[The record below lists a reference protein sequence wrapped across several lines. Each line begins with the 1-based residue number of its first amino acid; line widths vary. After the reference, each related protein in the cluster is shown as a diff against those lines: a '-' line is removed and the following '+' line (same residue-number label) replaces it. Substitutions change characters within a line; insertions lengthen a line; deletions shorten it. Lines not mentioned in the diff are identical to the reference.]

1 MNNILYVFD
10 NLEFGGGERVFA
22 QIINKLCRDKYKVT
36 VACMPEGIFMERI
49 KGSGASVKPIDM
61 SSKFNF
67 KVILQLV
74 NLIKEQRIDIVHSQ
88 GARADFFA
96 RLSAKLARVPVVI
109 STVPMPVDGFDV
121 NPIKKFI
128 YIVLNKFSERFVD
141 KFIVVSEALKDVMI
155 ERHKVD
161 PQKVAMIYNG
171 IEINEYRIDEA
182 EKVIHGKLGL
192 MEEIGLKSDVPVIG
206 VIGRL
211 VWQKGFEYFIEA
223 IPGVLNKFK
232 DAKFLVVG
240 EGLLEEELK
249 AVSKKLKID
258 DKISFTGFRRDIKEI
273 LATIDIFVIPSL
285 LEGLP
290 MILLEA
296 MGMGKPIVAT
306 DIDGIKEVLENGKTG
321 LLVPPRDTVAL
332 TDAIVNL
339 LIYRDQ
345 AHQMGINARRVVEE
359 KFGVD
364 IMVEKVEDVY
374 EDLLQLNPE

>member
-1 MNNILYVFD
+1 
-10 NLEFGGGERVFA
+10 
-22 QIINKLCRDKYKVT
+22 
-36 VACMPEGIFMERI
+36 MERI

-182 EKVIHGKLGL
+182 GEVIHGKLGL

>member
-67 KVILQLV
+67 KVILQLA

>member
-1 MNNILYVFD
+1 
-10 NLEFGGGERVFA
+10 
-22 QIINKLCRDKYKVT
+22 
-36 VACMPEGIFMERI
+36 MERI